1 MDQYSYIA
9 NAHGDYID
17 GLYKTYQQDPE
28 AVDFGWRKF
37 FEGFEFSQTY
47 PSENGDGQ
55 ATATAAKPA
64 GAPTISDKEVKV
76 FQLIH
81 AYRSRGHL
89 RSKTNPVRERKD
101 RHAMLDLKDFGLS
114 EADLNT
120 TFQAGS

>member
-9 NAHGDYID
+9 NAHGAYID
-17 GLYKTYQQDPE
+17 ELYKAYQQDPE

-47 PSENGDGQ
+47 PAENGQ
-55 ATATAAKPA
+55 ETAVAAKPSAAA
-64 GAPTISDKEVKV
+64 GAPGVSDKEVKV

-89 RSKTNPVRERKD
+89 RSNTNPVRPRKD
-101 RHAMLDLKDFGLS
+101 RHAMLELSDFGLS
-114 EADLNT
+114 EAD
-120 TFQAGS
+120 